1 LYGLTVGAKTRA
13 RVQLLAY
20 PMLDDRTGTKTG
32 NWTPYAPRGESQ
44 QRAICD
50 ILAERWNATQ
60 VR

>member
-1 LYGLTVGAKTRA
+1 
-13 RVQLLAY
+13 
-20 PMLDDRTGTKTG
+20 MLDDRTGTKTG